1 MSLTAGDKRI
11 AHICQR
17 LLPAPLVVD
26 DYRALEPDWKPEKP
40 VTSPPVAAAVLIP
53 IIRRNQEYSVL
64 YTQRSPGL
72 RAHSGQIAF
81 PGGKIDPE
89 DADAAA
95 AAIREA
101 QEEVAMVPE
110 QVEVLGYLPP
120 MFTGTNYLITPVV
133 ALVDPSASFVANPVE
148 VESIFEVPLARLAL
162 DESYRILRVQR
173 GDEEHK
179 TWQIDFEGKSIW
191 GITANLTRR
200 FRDMTRIE
208 EENW

>member
-26 DYRALEPDWKPEKP
+26 DYRALKPEWKPEKP